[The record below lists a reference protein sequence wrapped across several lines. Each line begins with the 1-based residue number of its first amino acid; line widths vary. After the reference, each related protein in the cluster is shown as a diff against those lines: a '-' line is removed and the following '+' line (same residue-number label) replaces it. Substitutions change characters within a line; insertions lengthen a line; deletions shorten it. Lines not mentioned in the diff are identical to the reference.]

1 MTDTIPDGDEGVDPR
16 QIIDRHAS
24 WSAMTT
30 NAILAPAI
38 RLVAGVI
45 FVSFGIGKFT
55 DHASEMTSFLHYGVP
70 LAGVSVW
77 GVGLVETIGGVMLV
91 LGVFTRWAAAALAAD
106 MIGVI
111 ATAGRVDGGLLNLGL
126 APLLLVGMLVLL
138 WTGPGVLS
146 LDPILARFKKA
157 ELSIEPHDRD

>member
-1 MTDTIPDGDEGVDPR
+1 MTAE
-16 QIIDRHAS
+16 
-24 WSAMTT
+24 
-30 NAILAPAI
+30 AILAVAI

-45 FVSFGIGKFT
+45 FVSFGVGKFT
-55 DHASEMTSFLHYGVP
+55 DHASEVMSFVHYGVP
-70 LAGVSVW
+70 LSGASVW
-77 GVGLVETIGGVMLV
+77 AVGLVETIGGLMLV
-91 LGVFTRWAAAALAAD
+91 PGVFTRWAAAALAAD

-146 LDPILARFKKA
+146 LDAVVARTRRSEF
-157 ELSIEPHDRD
+157 